1 MTTLPGARTL
11 DELRAAATE
20 PHGRLALCVTLYRL
34 AKEAQDA
41 GDLGAAQA
49 FAQERVTV
57 AQALAESAP
66 DDAPA
71 QREQIEAQGF
81 AARLM
86 LRLGEPGDAW
96 AHFAAAL
103 RHGEALLERDPHP
116 AHFKRL
122 ILDLQDAGRLLF
134 GADAGGGLSLTLKG
148 AELADRWLDV
158 EPESRAAARLAV
170 ELGEE
175 CARGL
180 YDGQAFEHAARAW
193 AVVIRGRALLFP
205 TASRAEEPTLSLALA
220 HYHRALCLV
229 GEPRQGELA
238 SARAFAARA
247 EAEGCRHSTL
257 TQLLAAL
264 DRA

>member
-1 MTTLPGARTL
+1 MTTLPGARSL
-11 DELRAAATE
+11 EDLRAAATD

-41 GDLGAAQA
+41 ERFDAARA
-49 FAQERVTV
+49 FAEERVHV

-71 QREQIEAQGF
+71 QREQIEALGF

-86 LRLGEPGDAW
+86 LRLGEPAASW

-116 AHFKRL
+116 AHFKRV
-122 ILDLQDAGRLLF
+122 ILDLQDAGRLLL
-134 GADAGGGLSLTLKG
+134 GADPGGGLSLTLKG
-148 AELADRWLDV
+148 AELADHWLDG

-193 AVVIRGRALLFP
+193 AVVIRGRTLLFSG
-205 TASRAEEPTLSLALA
+205 ASRAEEPTLSLALA
-220 HYHRALCLV
+220 HYHRALCLLDA
-229 GEPRQGELA
+229 PRLAELA
-238 SARAFAARA
+238 EARAFAARA

-257 TQLLAAL
+257 TQLQRAL

>member
-238 SARAFAARA
+238 SARTFAARA

>member
-1 MTTLPGARTL
+1 MTTLPGARSL
-11 DELRAAATE
+11 DELRAAATDS
-20 PHGRLALCVTLYRL
+20 HGRLALCVTLYRL

-41 GDLGAAQA
+41 GDLDAARA
-49 FAQERVTV
+49 LAQERVTV
-57 AQALAESAP
+57 AQALAEST

-71 QREQIEAQGF
+71 KREQIEALGF
-81 AARLM
+81 AARLL
-86 LRLGEPGDAW
+86 LRLGEPAESW
-96 AHFAAAL
+96 THFAAAL

-116 AHFKRL
+116 AHFKRV
-122 ILDLQDAGRLLF
+122 ILDLQDAGRLLL
-134 GADAGGGLSLTLKG
+134 GADEGGGLSLTLKG
-148 AELADRWLDV
+148 AELADRWLDL

-180 YDGQAFEHAARAW
+180 YDGQAFVYAARAW

-220 HYHRALCLV
+220 HYHRALCLLDA
-229 GEPRQGELA
+229 PRQEELA
-238 SARAFAARA
+238 EARAFAARA

-257 TQLLAAL
+257 TQLQRAL